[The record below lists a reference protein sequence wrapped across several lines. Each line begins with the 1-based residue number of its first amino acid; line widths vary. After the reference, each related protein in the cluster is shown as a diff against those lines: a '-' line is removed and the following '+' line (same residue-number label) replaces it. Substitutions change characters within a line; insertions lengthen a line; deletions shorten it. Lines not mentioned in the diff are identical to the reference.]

1 MKNTNYKQILKYST
15 TTTLRYLKSHMH
27 VYILPCCCGPLYHVK
42 LPVSESSESTSVH
55 PGRRS
60 QLRSKFSIPQLHLI
74 EEAIPLRT
82 DSRWQLKLVY
92 LKQLVLRTVL
102 NPTGAQFYLHLN
114 IEKCR
119 TLRQK
124 QLMCGA
130 YMINLSFLPTSTK
143 HVVHPQ
149 NLEALP
155 TSQPKKIHE
164 MTLPTSNSHFLNSK
178 QTASRNHPS

>member
-1 MKNTNYKQILKYST
+1 MMNKAWFNDLQDIEVTCFFLFNTSQTPEDCKYKTCINKKTCHPFHCNRWFIDVCRDSHNWLQRS
-15 TTTLRYLKSHMH
+15 RYA
-27 VYILPCCCGPLYHVK
+27 
-42 LPVSESSESTSVH
+42 EWSESTSVQSEPWFSTSQRVQRTWTSDH
-55 PGRRS
+55 GGSHTVEDRFSVTVEIGISETTSTAHSFRYDRR
-60 QLRSKFSIPQLHLI
+60 
-74 EEAIPLRT
+74 A
-82 DSRWQLKLVY
+82 
-92 LKQLVLRTVL
+92 VLST
-102 NPTGAQFYLHLN
+102 FN

-155 TSQPKKIHE
+155 TSQH
-164 MTLPTSNSHFLNSK
+164 
-178 QTASRNHPS
+178 